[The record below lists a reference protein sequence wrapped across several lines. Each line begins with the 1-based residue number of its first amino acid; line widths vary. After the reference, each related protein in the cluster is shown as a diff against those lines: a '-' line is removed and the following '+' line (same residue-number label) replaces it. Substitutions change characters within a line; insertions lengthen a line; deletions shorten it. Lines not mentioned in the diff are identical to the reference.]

1 MEKFIND
8 TLKWYEE
15 NQNQADARELFTA
28 KIQETEEFFA
38 PFYAN
43 ATGIFRLDFNR
54 NVFFF

>member
-28 KIQETEEFFA
+28 KIKETEEFFA

-43 ATGIFRLDFNR
+43 VTGSVRSDLL
-54 NVFFF
+54 

>member
-8 TLKWYEE
+8 LLKWFEE

-28 KIQETEEFFA
+28 KINETEEFFA

-43 ATGIFRLDFNR
+43 ASGKFPSEFSI
-54 NVFFF
+54 